1 MFWFSNEISC
11 FTLLKISRSEY
22 SSPSA
27 VPQTALVQITL
38 VSTFAHLSSYLPLR
52 ASVHPW
58 SIIAA
63 RLSLHLQ
70 AIYPWPVC
78 PCTICMRPNLSFIH
92 SRWASLCARGSS
104 DWWSADLPRG
114 AFYNSNCS
122 KPNGSASPFGE
133 AQLNDNKFR
142 SAEMA
147 RGSRSRRNV
156 PPSTVGPSEPE
167 QPVSP
172 EGTPAT
178 SGVGPSDAPAPDA
191 PVLAPVPATASTD
204 GLFQQFMKAYLEN
217 QNQAL
222 PPAPIQAEFR
232 EQPLKARFPDLYYG
246 NSHLDCYRFCQQCE
260 DHFETA
266 GANGPNRIPFAASF
280 LHGAVAQRWH
290 QHKRR
295 SAEEAPIT
303 WAEFKSF
310 LRTNLG
316 DDRAFADSICS
327 KFRWDSQY
335 QAESVL
341 DWAAHLEYL
350 QSILLEYTH
359 PGPRENL

>member
-1 MFWFSNEISC
+1 M
-11 FTLLKISRSEY
+11 
-22 SSPSA
+22 
-27 VPQTALVQITL
+27 
-38 VSTFAHLSSYLPLR
+38 
-52 ASVHPW
+52 
-58 SIIAA
+58 
-63 RLSLHLQ
+63 
-70 AIYPWPVC
+70 
-78 PCTICMRPNLSFIH
+78 
-92 SRWASLCARGSS
+92 
-104 DWWSADLPRG
+104 
-114 AFYNSNCS
+114 
-122 KPNGSASPFGE
+122 
-133 AQLNDNKFR
+133 AQ
-142 SAEMA
+142 
-147 RGSRSRRNV
+147 GSRSRRNV

-178 SGVGPSDAPAPDA
+178 SGAGPSDAP
-191 PVLAPVPATASTD
+191 VLPSVPTTASTN

-280 LHGAVAQRWH
+280 LRGAVAQRWH

-327 KFRWDSQY
+327 KFRRDSQY

-341 DWAAHLEYL
+341 DWAAHLEHL
-350 QSILLEYTH
+350 QSILLEYDPAGA
-359 PGPRENL
+359 PGEPTMLRYFREGLRPSIRVELEHRDLELESFEQLIKKVVEAESKASLRPCTTTREMDQHCSRVSRPTNTTVAKASTPSSSMKDPRVEKPKVRTQEVTSLYHHKSIETSDRKTQKERKK